1 MHVINSTVMGNFTYV
16 KVLFWG
22 ILRLKSF
29 TWEILR
35 VGKSISRNSLL
46 GKLVFEMKF
55 LKFNLEISFHL
66 GRLWHLKLSW
76 SLWILYTYLTNISYE
91 HILCTYLI
99 HISYSHSLCSY
110 LMLISYAHILWHIS
124 YAHILRTYLMQYAHI
139 LWT

>member
-76 SLWILYTYLTNISYE
+76 SLWILYTYLIHISYA
-91 HILCTYLI
+91 HILFTYLMAHILFTYLI
-99 HISYSHSLCSY
+99 HISYE
-110 LMLISYAHILWHIS
+110 
-124 YAHILRTYLMQYAHI
+124 HILRTYLMNISYAHI
-139 LWT
+139 LFT